1 MKAKRIYGEHCRFC
15 GDKSSPLV
23 KTRCCEQWICC
34 DTAFF
39 SIRGGGYCQFEHEH
53 FSMCHFHYKAI
64 KVHGK
69 SVKNVTLFGKKNM
82 DNTHQV

>member
-1 MKAKRIYGEHCRFC
+1 YGEHCRFC

-23 KTRCCEQWICC
+23 KTRCCEQCICR

-39 SIRGGGYCQFEHEH
+39 SFAVVGTANLSTNISVCAT
-53 FSMCHFHYKAI
+53 STIMKAI